1 MPSPVELQ
9 PLLSQLHDI
18 QLADP
23 VGWWPPSQTLVG
35 LFAGISAI
43 IIGLTWYYLTH
54 RRNNRYRREALEA
67 FEQIQQQ
74 SSSPSEQ
81 WQAVNSLLKQVAIT
95 HYGRHRVAALT
106 GRAWQQFLYQT
117 ALYIDQPDAL
127 SDCFAA
133 IYQPNSQLDE
143 ATYQIALDYAYKW
156 IKGHHK

>member
-1 MPSPVELQ
+1 MASPVELQ

-18 QLADP
+18 QLAEP
-23 VGWWPPSQTLVG
+23 VGWWPPSQTLIG

-54 RRNNRYRREALEA
+54 RRNNRYRREALEK
-67 FEQIQQQ
+67 FEQLSQPQYSLAQ
-74 SSSPSEQ
+74 Q
-81 WQAVNSLLKQVAIT
+81 WQAAHTLLKQVAIT

-106 GRAWQQFLYQT
+106 GQAWQQFLYQT

-127 SDCFAA
+127 TDCLASV
-133 IYQPNSQLDE
+133 YQPHANLDD
-143 ATYQIALDYAYKW
+143 ATYQTALEYAHKW